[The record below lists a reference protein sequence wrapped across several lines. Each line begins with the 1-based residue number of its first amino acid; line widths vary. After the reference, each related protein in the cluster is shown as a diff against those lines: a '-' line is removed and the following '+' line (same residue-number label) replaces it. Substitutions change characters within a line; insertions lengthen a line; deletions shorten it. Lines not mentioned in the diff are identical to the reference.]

1 MDSNE
6 REEFLDV
13 IDDLKN
19 QLDQV
24 KQESEGKGFGDYVAK
39 TQFYANI
46 PKDPFS
52 HQYQLIHRPSRG
64 EPQGFDDLL
73 DPNILLSNIQDSKS
87 MLICQREYYLLS
99 RFFDMGTRSEGVMG
113 VFRTLYFPWVGQMR
127 MTCGLKS
134 HERDLQSFLEPEV
147 ESSMSWFGKRKENK
161 KKRSMRDM
169 MMGQMED
176 NSGGGIYE

>member
-1 MDSNE
+1 
-6 REEFLDV
+6 
-13 IDDLKN
+13 
-19 QLDQV
+19 
-24 KQESEGKGFGDYVAK
+24 
-39 TQFYANI
+39 
-46 PKDPFS
+46 
-52 HQYQLIHRPSRG
+52 
-64 EPQGFDDLL
+64 
-73 DPNILLSNIQDSKS
+73 
-87 MLICQREYYLLS
+87 
-99 RFFDMGTRSEGVMG
+99 
-113 VFRTLYFPWVGQMR
+113 MR